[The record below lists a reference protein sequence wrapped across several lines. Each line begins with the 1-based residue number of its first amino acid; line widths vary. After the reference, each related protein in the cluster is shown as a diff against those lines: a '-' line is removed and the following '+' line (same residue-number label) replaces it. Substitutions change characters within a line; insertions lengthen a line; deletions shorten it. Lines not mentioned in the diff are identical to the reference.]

1 MLDKSQRKSTPVLGS
16 RSDKERQKECLS
28 MRSCFSHSLFA
39 GSCRDVGLG
48 LIIHYIA
55 AIENSCTDRDE
66 KKVNYFWMRQGPL
79 P

>member
-16 RSDKERQKECLS
+16 RSDKERQKECVPV
-28 MRSCFSHSLFA
+28 SLIYCSLVLV
-39 GSCRDVGLG
+39 GDVGLG